1 MVKYMRLRLADWIS
15 LYGRCNAEQ
24 SILHSI
30 SMLLLYPVYLVLSS
44 LILKCIFLNTN
55 RNLHRTKTIA
65 Y

>member
-30 SMLLLYPVYLVLSS
+30 SMLLLYPVLSS
-44 LILKCIFLNTN
+44 LILKCIFLNTT